1 MHPSLSQANAPALFT
16 LCHSSMLDLG
26 WPWQGKGLGHGVQ
39 RWPSPGAQVGT
50 WQSLLA
56 LKQCIRSLIVAVPHE
71 NPHGPIL
78 LITHSVM
85 SVTHKRG
92 GGRAALGLVIGH
104 LRAKGTCTWGY
115 VWAEQGKQLWVSARE
130 FHQRQLRPLSVV
142 DRSQELTWAPPPTPN
157 ALSSAFSTCGAKVQV
172 LGMWKTHT

>member
-16 LCHSSMLDLG
+16 LWHSSMLDLG
-26 WPWQGKGLGHGVQ
+26 WLWQGKRLGHGVQ
-39 RWPSPGAQVGT
+39 RWPSPGAEVGM

-56 LKQCIRSLIVAVPHE
+56 LKQCIRSLTVAVPHE

-78 LITHSVM
+78 LCI
-85 SVTHKRG
+85 VTHNRG
-92 GGRAALGLVIGH
+92 GGRAALGSVIGG

-142 DRSQELTWAPPPTPN
+142 DRSQEPTWAPSPTPN
-157 ALSSAFSTCGAKVQV
+157 ALSSAFSTSGAKVQV